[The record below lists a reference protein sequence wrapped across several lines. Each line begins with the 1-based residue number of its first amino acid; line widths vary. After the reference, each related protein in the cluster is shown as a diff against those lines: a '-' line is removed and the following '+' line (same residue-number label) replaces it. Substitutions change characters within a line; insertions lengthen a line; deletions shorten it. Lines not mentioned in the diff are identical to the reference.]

1 LSSLTLDDVKRAM
14 VGAGLE
20 IYRVTGG
27 EVRLAERVRMHLMD
41 SGVTVRIARTACV
54 SVTVR
59 SQRSDFPT
67 GRADEL
73 YELIRRAMKSA
84 AEQRGF
90 RESAANTRDVTD
102 PVDDSSILDVWH
114 ELTFA
119 KDVDRMDTLIDD
131 VQWALAMPK
140 CVTP

>member
-1 LSSLTLDDVKRAM
+1 
-14 VGAGLE
+14 
-20 IYRVTGG
+20 
-27 EVRLAERVRMHLMD
+27 
-41 SGVTVRIARTACV
+41 
-54 SVTVR
+54 VR

-84 AEQRGF
+84 AEDRGF
-90 RESAANTRDVTD
+90 REIAASSRDVTD
-102 PVDDSSILDVWH
+102 PVDASSILDVWH

-119 KDVDRMDTLIDD
+119 KDVDRVETLIED
-131 VQWALAMPK
+131 VQWALAVPK